1 MLRVLL
7 GLLLAAN
14 GFWWAASHGWLPAS
28 WLPLPDDEAQREP
41 QRLAQQVRPEWVTV
55 LPATPA
61 RRKTASACLQSAPIA
76 DPAAADATESALR
89 VAGVAPARWQ
99 RLETAAGTVLRLEA
113 VDDATAGA
121 VGRLPAGGP
130 VFSPCP

>member
-7 GLLLAAN
+7 ALLLAAN

-61 RRKTASACLQSAPIA
+61 RRKTLTACLQSSPLS
-76 DPAAADATESALR
+76 DPARVAATEAALS
-89 VAGVAPARWQ
+89 VAGVAPERWR
-99 RLETAAGTVLRLEA
+99 RLDTAAGTVLRLEN

-121 VGRLPAGGP
+121 IGRLPADGP
-130 VFSPCP
+130 AFSPCP